1 MSRSGPF
8 FAAALSLALVLP
20 GSLAL
25 AGSDPEAPPEDPAK
39 YAEELQGYVPGA
51 SALEGRIM
59 APCCWT
65 QTIDI
70 HGSELA
76 NDLRREIRKRLKSG
90 ETSDVIEAS
99 LVGRYGPRILAV
111 PPGSPLK
118 TIATLLA
125 LGMGGAG
132 AAAFV
137 MLKRWRERALVPAT
151 GPTPDTGK
159 NDAQLDA
166 RLDAELDALDD

>member
-1 MSRSGPF
+1 MSRPGLLT
-8 FAAALSLALVLP
+8 ALAISFALVLP
-20 GSLAL
+20 VSPAF

-51 SALEGRIM
+51 SALEGRII

-90 ETSDVIEAS
+90 ETSDAIEAS
-99 LVGRYGPRILAV
+99 LVDRYGPRILAV

-118 TIATLLA
+118 TVATLLA
-125 LGMGGAG
+125 LGMGAAG

-137 MLKRWRERALVPAT
+137 MLKRWRGRALVPAT
-151 GPTPDTGK
+151 GPVPEKGK